1 MSGEGEL
8 VKGSWIAIFAG
19 LLNAC
24 TVISS
29 AQVDVSVAPSKSL
42 YIAGEPVFVVASI
55 TNTGTSDLTIVAP
68 PPDSCI
74 SSMTVFVEG
83 LSRSDLTPCAD
94 PNTKFCVYDGPPSQL
109 VQIKPGAQYKMQRL
123 MNLFYDLRQAGL
135 YHAHVS
141 FHLEFADRPALEGKY
156 SFQQRN
162 FDQRVALDVENGRAG
177 DLLAAFSP
185 IIIDLES
192 ADTIRRQ
199 YAQMVMLTLAPRFA
213 EDRILAMADQ
223 QDSETAAMPALRKLG
238 TPATINKLES
248 IAFGSSDGDTV
259 HEGQYL
265 SALEQIKYL
274 DERSLL
280 PKLYEVTEENRW
292 QSIRW
297 AAASAAARF
306 GHAEAVP
313 EIAKMLANP
322 DPLIVFAGAEAL
334 GDTNSRAAVGIL
346 ISAIPAAAQGNELLA
361 IVEALGRLT
370 HQKTSSDPKQRGAIH
385 KQWSDWWAM
394 HGANATIYDPE
405 TCGVIRQL

>member
-1 MSGEGEL
+1 M
-8 VKGSWIAIFAG
+8 KGSWIVIFAS
-19 LLNAC
+19 LLNSSA
-24 TVISS
+24 VISG
-29 AQVDVSVAPSKSL
+29 AQVVVSVAPSKSL

-55 TNTGTSDLTIVAP
+55 VNTGTSPLTIVVP

-74 SSMTVFVEG
+74 SSMTVFIEG
-83 LSRSDLTPCAD
+83 LSRSDQTPCAD
-94 PNTKFCVYDGPPSQL
+94 PNTILCVYDGPGSQL
-109 VQIKPGAQYKMQRL
+109 VQIRPGAQYKMQRL
-123 MNLFYDLRQAGL
+123 MNLFYDLGQAGL

-141 FHLEFADRPALEGKY
+141 FHLEYADRPALEGKY

-162 FDQRVALDVENGRAG
+162 FDYRVVLNVENGQAG

-192 ADTIRRQ
+192 GDEIRRR
-199 YAQMVMLTLAPRFA
+199 YAQMVLFTLAPRFA
-213 EDRILAMADQ
+213 EDRILAMANQ
-223 QDSETAAMPALRKLG
+223 QDLETAAMPALRRLG
-238 TPATINKLES
+238 TPAAINKLES
-248 IAFGSSDGDTV
+248 IAFETSDGDTV
-259 HEGQYL
+259 HEGQRL

-274 DERSLL
+274 HDRSLL
-280 PKLYEVTEENRW
+280 PRLYEVAEENRW

-297 AAASAAARF
+297 AAASAAARI
-306 GHAEAVP
+306 GHTEAVP

-346 ISAIPAAAQGNELLA
+346 ISAIPAAAMGNELPA

-385 KQWSDWWAM
+385 KQWSDWWAT

-405 TCGVIRQL
+405 TCGIIRQL

>member
-1 MSGEGEL
+1 
-8 VKGSWIAIFAG
+8 VKGSWIVIFAG
-19 LLNAC
+19 LLNSCA
-24 TVISS
+24 VISS

-55 TNTGTSDLTIVAP
+55 VNTGASPLTIVVP

-74 SSMTVFVEG
+74 SSMTVFIEG
-83 LSRSDLTPCAD
+83 LTRSDQTPCAN
-94 PNTKFCVYDGPPSQL
+94 PNNTLCAYDGPPSQL

-135 YHAHVS
+135 YHAHVGL
-141 FHLEFADRPALEGKY
+141 HLEYADRPALEGKY
-156 SFQQRN
+156 SFQQRS

-185 IIIDLES
+185 IIMDLES

-199 YAQMVMLTLAPRFA
+199 YARMVLLTLAPRFA
-213 EDRILAMADQ
+213 EDRILVMADQ
-223 QDSETAAMPALRKLG
+223 QNLETAAMPALLRLG
-238 TPATINKLES
+238 TPAAINKLEP
-248 IAFGSSDGDTV
+248 IAFETSDSDTV
-259 HEGQYL
+259 NEGQHL

-274 DERSLL
+274 HDRSLL
-280 PKLYEVTEENRW
+280 PKLYEVTEENRS

-297 AAASAAARF
+297 AAASAAARV

-334 GDTNSRAAVGIL
+334 GDTSSRAAVGIL
-346 ISAIPAAAQGNELLA
+346 ISAIPAAAQGNELTA

-370 HQKTSSDPKQRGAIH
+370 HRKTSSDPKLRGAIH
-385 KQWSDWWAM
+385 KQWSDWWAI
-394 HGANATIYDPE
+394 HEANATMYDPE
-405 TCGVIRQL
+405 ACGVISQL